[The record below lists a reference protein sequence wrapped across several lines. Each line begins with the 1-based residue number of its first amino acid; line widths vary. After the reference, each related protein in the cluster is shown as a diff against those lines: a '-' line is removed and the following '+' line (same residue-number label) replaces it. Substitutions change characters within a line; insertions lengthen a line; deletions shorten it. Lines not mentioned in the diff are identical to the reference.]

1 MRPED
6 QHYLGE
12 RYKREVLEHMSIA
25 QLIDT
30 IMINPTVHISPSYR
44 CLQGLQCTWAAS
56 SSASH
61 GAHLDCLP
69 VTGMSVIASHL
80 LSDPSC
86 LAYCPGAWPGVQVS
100 LRSVVWCCVMG
111 KEFRSAS
118 GQSSG
123 AVSWEALTML
133 KAQAHSVC

>member
-86 LAYCPGAWPGVQVS
+86 LAYCPGAWPGV
-100 LRSVVWCCVMG
+100 
-111 KEFRSAS
+111 RSAS
-118 GQSSG
+118 GKSSG